1 MNGVKPPDEAHI
13 DFEDDKTSTHEPAV
27 ARLTVEA
34 VLEDLRLGIRTK
46 GFLQKYGI
54 SLPEFESLLKMLL
67 RKGLFTKEDFKR
79 WKAARPEPNTT
90 VSHPGPPAQETPP
103 AVQGAQASSS
113 ESGPT
118 SLTKNQQTIETFV
131 ISDPEQNNSWTL
143 ELFSRTREDI
153 RGATF
158 KGALQGKKYMFIIED
173 LLFRGTIHM
182 MEDAN
187 EPKAKRQEAIDFI
200 SKHGWAAYLERRAFE
215 ANFGEDSAGPK
226 VRSEKKGRLV
236 VLRCRHDTYLAALH
250 TPTPAINVYVGSS
263 FAKLKARLARN
274 VDISELTV

>member
-1 MNGVKPPDEAHI
+1 MNGVKPPDEAHAT
-13 DFEDDKTSTHEPAV
+13 FEDDKTSAADPSA

-34 VLEDLRLGIRTK
+34 VLEDLRLGMRTK
-46 GFLQKYGI
+46 RFMQKYGI

-67 RKGLFTKEDFKR
+67 RKGLFTKDDFKR
-79 WKAARPEPNTT
+79 WKAARPELKNIEAPLR
-90 VSHPGPPAQETPP
+90 PAAEDTPSP
-103 AVQGAQASSS
+103 QAGAQLSPS
-113 ESGPT
+113 ESAPYA
-118 SLTKNQQTIETFV
+118 KNPQTIETFV

-143 ELFSRTREDI
+143 ELFSRKREDL

-182 MEDAN
+182 MQDAK
-187 EPKAKRQEAIDFI
+187 EPKVKRQEAMDFI

-215 ANFGEDSAGPK
+215 ANFGDDSAGPK

-250 TPTPAINVYVGSS
+250 TPTPVINVYVGSS